1 MLETLGE
8 DCKKIILFGSYAYGV
23 PSEESDIGIYV
34 MLKDRSR
41 PPILALEDISAG
53 FGKHRHMD
61 LFNNPVG
68 Y

>member
-1 MLETLGE
+1 LQ
-8 DCKKIILFGSYAYGV
+8 KKIILFGSYAYG
-23 PSEESDIGIYV
+23 SQREESDIVINV

-41 PPILALEDISAG
+41 PPILALGDISAG